1 MCYCKTGHYLTSVA
15 HTINIQRESF
25 SLGCTG
31 MRAFIEI
38 APVLSFFLIPDP
50 ELAKLAESL
59 SQVYNRT
66 KKMLD
71 SCQMKKN
78 DFA

>member
-1 MCYCKTGHYLTSVA
+1 
-15 HTINIQRESF
+15 
-25 SLGCTG
+25 

-38 APVLSFFLIPDP
+38 APVLSFFLIPGS

-59 SQVYNRT
+59 SQVYNRN
-66 KKMLD
+66 KEMLD